1 VWGQNL
7 TFFLKWREKKIL
19 RLRKNCL
26 RKNWSEV
33 QLMPEENQLGTGISV
48 IFEKKVEVNSRAGQY
63 CSNLLALR
71 NVRLSIL
78 S

>member
-1 VWGQNL
+1 
-7 TFFLKWREKKIL
+7 
-19 RLRKNCL
+19 
-26 RKNWSEV
+26 
-33 QLMPEENQLGTGISV
+33 MPEENQLGTGISV